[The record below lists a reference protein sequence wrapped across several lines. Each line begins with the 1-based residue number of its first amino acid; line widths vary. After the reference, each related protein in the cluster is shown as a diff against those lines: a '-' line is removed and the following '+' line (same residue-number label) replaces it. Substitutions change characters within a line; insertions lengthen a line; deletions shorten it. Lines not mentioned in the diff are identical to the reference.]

1 MEKHLYDTY
10 LAILKEELLPAFGC
24 TEPISIAYAAA
35 MAREILNEIPDQVE
49 IIASGNIIKN
59 VKSVIVPGTGG
70 KRGIRAAAAAGI
82 IAGDS
87 SKKLEVLSQI
97 PEEKYAQIQDFA
109 EHANI
114 TINFSDSD
122 LVFDLIIRL
131 SKNGSFSKIRLA
143 GFHTN
148 IVLLEKDGKIL
159 YEKPL
164 PSPITSKDSSEEE
177 ISVQA
182 CSENEVAFQEDT
194 HNKELLTV
202 EQIFHFANE
211 VSLEEIR
218 ETISRQISYNMEI
231 AEEGLRHNYGANV
244 GQTLLKVYGDS
255 LYIRARAKAA
265 AASDARMNGCA
276 LPVVI
281 NSGSGNQGITVS
293 VPVIEYARSLHIDEE
308 RLFRALVISNLT
320 AIHQK
325 AGIGSLSAYCGA
337 VSAGS
342 ACGAGIAYLLGGNL
356 HEIEHTI
363 VNALAITSGI
373 ICDGAKASC
382 AAKISSAVDAGLLG
396 YYMILEN
403 QQFRAGDGIVK
414 KGVERTISCV
424 SRLGRD
430 GMKETD
436 KEILD
441 IMLHE

>member
-1 MEKHLYDTY
+1 MEKYLYDTY

-24 TEPISIAYAAA
+24 TEPIAIAYAAA

-70 KRGIRAAAAAGI
+70 KRGICAAAAAGI

-97 PEEKYAQIQDFA
+97 PEEKYAEIQDFA
-109 EHANI
+109 AHANI
-114 TINFSDSD
+114 TIDFSDSD

-131 SKNGSFSKIRLA
+131 SRNGSFSKIRLA

-164 PSPITSKDSSEEE
+164 PSSVALKDSSEKKEL
-177 ISVQA
+177 IQA
-182 CSENEVAFQEDT
+182 CENEVTFQEDSQ
-194 HNKELLTV
+194 NKELLTV

-308 RLFRALVISNLT
+308 RLYRALVISNLT

-342 ACGAGIAYLLGGNL
+342 ACGAGIAYLLGGKL

-441 IMLHE
+441 IMLNE

>member
-1 MEKHLYDTY
+1 MEKYLYDAY
-10 LAILKEELLPAFGC
+10 LDILKEELLPAFGC
-24 TEPISIAYAAA
+24 TEPIAIAYAAA
-35 MAREILNEIPDQVE
+35 MARETLQAIPDQVE

-70 KRGIRAAAAAGI
+70 KKGIFAAAAAGI

-97 PEEKYAQIQDFA
+97 PKEKYIQIEEF
-109 EHANI
+109 
-114 TINFSDSD
+114 INNTKMTVDFSDSD
-122 LVFDLIIRL
+122 LVFDLTICL
-131 SKNGSFSKIRLA
+131 SCKDSFSKVRLA

-148 IVLLEKDGKIL
+148 LVLLEKDGIIL

-164 PSPITSKDSSEEE
+164 PSLTCFKDSSEKEKNPSNDLE
-177 ISVQA
+177 K
-182 CSENEVAFQEDT
+182 E
-194 HNKELLTV
+194 KELLTV

-211 VSLEEIR
+211 VKLEDIQ
-218 ETISRQISYNMEI
+218 ETIARQISYNMAI
-231 AEEGLRHNYGANV
+231 AEEGLHHNYGANV
-244 GQTLLKVYGDS
+244 GQTLLKVYGNN
-255 LYIRARAKAA
+255 LYTRARAKAA

-293 VPVIEYARSLHIDEE
+293 VPVIEYAYSLNIKKERLYRSLV
-308 RLFRALVISNLT
+308 LSNLT

-325 AGIGSLSAYCGA
+325 AGIGPLSAYCGA

-342 ACGAGIAYLLGGNL
+342 ACGAGIAYLLGGTI

-363 VNALAITSGI
+363 VNTLAITSGI

-396 YYMILEN
+396 YYMIVEN
-403 QQFRAGDGIVK
+403 QEFRDGDGIVK

-424 SRLGRD
+424 SRLGRE

-441 IMLHE
+441 IMLHD